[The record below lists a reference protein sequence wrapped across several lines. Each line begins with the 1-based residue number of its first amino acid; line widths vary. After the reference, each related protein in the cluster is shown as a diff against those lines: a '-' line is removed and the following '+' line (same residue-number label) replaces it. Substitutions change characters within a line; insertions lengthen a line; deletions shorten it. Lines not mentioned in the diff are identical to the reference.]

1 MNFTILKKELEKRI
15 LVLDGATGTA
25 IQKYNLSDTDF
36 LGKKGCSEI
45 LNITRP
51 DIIKE
56 IHLNYM
62 KAGADIIE
70 TNSFNCNSI
79 SLSEYN
85 LAEKSYEFSK
95 ISASIACEA
104 VKNFSEISGKKIWI
118 AGSVGPTSKSASIP
132 TGDIP
137 YEREISFDE
146 LKNSYS
152 DQIRGLI
159 DGGADIILI
168 ETIFDGLN
176 AKAALIAAEEI
187 FEEKNKFF
195 PVMISATVN
204 KQGKLLSGQSIE
216 SLITALDREYII
228 SFGLNCSFG
237 AKDLV
242 PLIKKLSS
250 FTDKYISLYPNA
262 GLPDENGEYK
272 ETPEITAEFLKE
284 LVEEKAVNILGGCC
298 GTHFGHIKAISK
310 LVSGKEPRKPSLSLK
325 KTHLLSGNEIYSF
338 KDRFTPVGERNNVAG
353 SKIFKKLIEEKNYTK
368 ALEIAR
374 TQIEKG
380 AAVIDINMD
389 DGLLISYEE
398 IEKYLR
404 VIQNDPLASKVPVMI
419 DSSDFKTI
427 ETALKNTAGKSI
439 VNSIS
444 LKEGE
449 EIFRKKALI
458 IKKYGAAVIAMAFDE
473 KGQGVS
479 YERKIE
485 ICSRSYK
492 ILKELGFNDW
502 DIIFDPNI
510 LAVGTGSESDR
521 FNGINY
527 IKAVCW
533 IKENLKCGGVI
544 GGLSNLSFSFRGNN
558 ALRASI
564 HSVFLKTAK
573 KEGMNFAIMNPGES
587 APELSE
593 HETSVI
599 EKLLR
604 GEENSL
610 DEILSLSVK
619 KTDTVKKENLED
631 NFYNKIHKALIYG
644 GSTSF
649 ENDISEALNTFS
661 PIEVIQNIL
670 MPGMEKV
677 GSMFEKG
684 ELYLPQLIRSA
695 SVMNKAVDIITPL
708 LAGNE
713 KIQSK
718 GKIIMATVEGDV
730 HDIGKNITGTVLKC
744 SGFEIIDLGVMVSKE
759 KIFETAIKEKADVV
773 TLSGLISP
781 SLKEMEKVLNLF
793 NENSL
798 NIPVIIAGA
807 AASMLHTSIKLAPI
821 YKNKTLYAADALDT
835 LAAAE
840 MLCSDKKDNFLKEKS
855 DELNKIAK
863 IYYDNNKNK
872 SIENK
877 PSAESS
883 NNKFLSSVSSPLKV
897 GKDFIEFSVKD
908 TEPFIKYG
916 LIFHNLKVK
925 DTKEEKKVEKDIK
938 MILDTMKKEKL
949 TVKCSFGIF
958 PCKKNEDSITITENQ
973 KNFSIPLKRGIYRP
987 HNTSLS
993 LSDFLNKED
1002 YIGAFTISVFSNFFK
1017 DNDYLSLLETL
1028 VLTRIAEAGAECL
1041 QKYIDKNLWKINI
1054 RPVPGYPSLPDHS
1067 IKKTIFDLI
1076 EGERTGAT
1084 LTSSFAMTPLSSVC
1098 GLYVSNPKSFY
1109 FNLD

>member
-104 VKNFSEISGKKIWI
+104 AKNFSEISGKKIWI

-250 FTDKYISLYPNA
+250 FTDKYISIYPNA

-310 LVSGKEPRKPSLSLK
+310 LFSGKEPRKPSLSLK

-389 DGLLISYEE
+389 DGLLISHEE

-631 NFYNKIHKALIYG
+631 NFYNRIHKALIYG

-821 YKNKTLYAADALDT
+821 YRNKTLYAADALDT
-835 LAAAE
+835 LTAAE
-840 MLCSDKKDNFLKEKS
+840 MLCSDKKDNFLKEKA

-877 PSAESS
+877 PSAEGS
-883 NNKFLSSVSSPLKV
+883 NDKFLSPVSSPLKV

-925 DTKEEKKVEKDIK
+925 DTKEEKEVEKDIK

-973 KNFSIPLKRGIYRP
+973 KNFSIPLKRGIYKP
-987 HNTSLS
+987 QSTSLS
-993 LSDFLNKED
+993 LSDFFNKED